1 VAKIAEMDNAS
12 KMDELENI
20 GKAVAAEQIKA
31 QTTSPRH
38 SISRVRPQP
47 RHKSQGR
54 SRRPSGGS
62 I

>member
-31 QTTSPRH
+31 ANHFPAAFDIPR
-38 SISRVRPQP
+38 SSAAAPQ
-47 RHKSQGR
+47 
-54 SRRPSGGS
+54 
-62 I
+62 